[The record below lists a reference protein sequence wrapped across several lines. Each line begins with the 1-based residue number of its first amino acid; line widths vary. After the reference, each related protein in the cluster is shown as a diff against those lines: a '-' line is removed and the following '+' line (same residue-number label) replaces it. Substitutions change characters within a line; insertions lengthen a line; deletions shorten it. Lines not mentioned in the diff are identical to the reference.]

1 MGRKAGMLVVSM
13 TQSVTNDT
21 ELLAEAL
28 DLLEREFSGLPASAP
43 QIPGES
49 RMASVLAEAARR
61 MGDNFPYFHP
71 LYAGQM
77 LKPPHP
83 VARAAYA
90 MVMWLNPNNHALDG
104 GRASS
109 RMEWEAV
116 REIAAMFGWSEFI
129 GHLTGGGTLA
139 NLEALWVAGQ
149 MMPGKKIVASE
160 QAHYTHERITAVLRL
175 PFASIACDENGRMD
189 LTHLEAALES
199 GEVGTVVA
207 TLGTTGAGAVDSLPA
222 ILDLREKYR
231 FRLHVDAAYGGYF
244 RLASNLADDA
254 ARAFER
260 ITEADSI
267 VVDPH
272 KHGLQPYGCGC
283 VLFRDP
289 AMGRW
294 YKHDSPCTYF
304 TSQELHIHGGAP
316 QAGASCAVASFA
328 AELFAEGSLHL
339 GEISLECSRA
349 GASAVALWTT
359 QRLLPLVRGGEFAKG
374 LEKCREAALQFR
386 SIIAADA
393 SFVLGPAPDLDIVVW
408 AVRAATPAES
418 SRRAQE
424 VFDRAAK
431 DHLHLALAQMPPR
444 IFPEAGWT
452 GEHQPSTVTC
462 LRSVLMKPEHL
473 AWVDEIGRRLR
484 NAL

>member
-1 MGRKAGMLVVSM
+1 MN
-13 TQSVTNDT
+13 QSLTHET
-21 ELLAEAL
+21 ELLNEAL
-28 DLLEREFSGLPASAP
+28 ERLQAEFNALPQYTP
-43 QIPGES
+43 EVPGES
-49 RMASVLAEAARR
+49 GIAAVLAEAAQR
-61 MGDNFPYFHP
+61 MGDNYPYFHP

-90 MVMWLNPNNHALDG
+90 MAMSLNPNNHALDG

-116 REIAAMFGWSEFI
+116 REIAAMFGWSDFI

-149 MMPGKKIVASE
+149 IAPGKKVVASE
-160 QAHYTHERITAVLRL
+160 QAHYTHERISAVLKL
-175 PFASIACDENGRMD
+175 PFHSIRCDQRGKMD
-189 LTHLEAALES
+189 LDDLSAALDT

-207 TLGTTGAGAVDSLPA
+207 TLGTTGAGAVDPLGA
-222 ILDLREKYR
+222 ILDLRSKYR
-231 FRLHVDAAYGGYF
+231 FRVHADAAYGGYF
-244 RLASNLADDA
+244 RLASNLDGEA
-254 ARAFER
+254 AHAFGR

-283 VLFRDP
+283 ILFRDP

-304 TSQELHIHGGAP
+304 TSQELHIHGETALGGA
-316 QAGASCAVASFA
+316 ACAASTFA
-328 AELFAEGSLHL
+328 AELFQQGSLHL
-339 GEISLECSRA
+339 GEISLECSRP
-349 GASAVALWTT
+349 GAAAVALWTT
-359 QRLLPLVRGGEFAKG
+359 QRLLPLVRGGEFARG
-374 LEKCREAALQFR
+374 LERGREAALR
-386 SIIAADA
+386 LHSIIASDPR
-393 SFVLGPAPDLDIVVW
+393 FVAGPPPQLDIVTW
-408 AVRAATPAES
+408 TVRAETAQES

-424 VFDRAAK
+424 VFNRAAK
-431 DHLHLALAQMPPR
+431 NDLHLALAHMPAR
-444 IFPEAGWT
+444 IFADAEWRNQNPFAN
-452 GEHQPSTVTC
+452 VTC

-473 AWVDEIGRRLR
+473 TWVEEIGRRIR
-484 NAL
+484 QAL